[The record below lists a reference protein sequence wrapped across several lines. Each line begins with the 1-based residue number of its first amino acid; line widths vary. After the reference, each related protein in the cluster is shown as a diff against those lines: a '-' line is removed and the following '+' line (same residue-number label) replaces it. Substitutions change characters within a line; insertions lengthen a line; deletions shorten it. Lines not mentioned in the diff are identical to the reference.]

1 MKNDDD
7 SRHFVPKADSEN
19 PPGPDDSSKDNSK
32 KDAVKGK
39 TKEKKNAK
47 EGKAKAK
54 AKAKSKSEAKKSPS
68 KKTQKPKPSKKPETK
83 GETEYGKAKK
93 PSQRRILVGVIPLCT
108 NIYFMFNCSQFPHLL
123 NAFCAFKHLIDVA
136 EVPP

>member
-68 KKTQKPKPSKKPETK
+68 KKTQKPKPSKKPEAK

-93 PSQRRILVGVIPLCT
+93 AFAAQNLGWSYSPLHQHLFHVQLQPVSTSSQCFLCVQAS
-108 NIYFMFNCSQFPHLL
+108 Y
-123 NAFCAFKHLIDVA
+123 
-136 EVPP
+136 